1 MVGWCQLS
9 ERNCNSVDQ
18 LLLLR
23 IQHWGRGGVSPCKH
37 ARSSAT
43 LFDGKGARFSTLFLT
58 KFVDVTPIFM
68 KLLRNNEAL
77 FCPIACGATKKFVL
91 FIKLQDYIIIIF
103 MLGLWAYSIHLILR
117 WINKSL
123 LFVDISIQQ
132 GQYSF
137 QKTFIDT
144 DCVPFG
150 VPEDAKYVDCLK
162 CNFRTNTQ

>member
-1 MVGWCQLS
+1 M
-9 ERNCNSVDQ
+9 
-18 LLLLR
+18 
-23 IQHWGRGGVSPCKH
+23 RGVPQPSLTAKVQ
-37 ARSSAT
+37 ASA
-43 LFDGKGARFSTLFLT
+43 LLFLT
-58 KFVDVTPIFM
+58 KFVDITQISM

-132 GQYSF
+132 EGQHSF